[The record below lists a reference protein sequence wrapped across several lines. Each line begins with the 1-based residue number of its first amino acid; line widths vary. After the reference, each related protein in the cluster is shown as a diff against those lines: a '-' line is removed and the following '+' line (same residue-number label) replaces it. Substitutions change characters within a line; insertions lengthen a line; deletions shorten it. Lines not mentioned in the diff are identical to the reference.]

1 MHPVEASERALRGSR
16 LWVATA
22 CSAIFVVVVLFLLVD
37 LRTSVHEARV
47 LSAGVVCPEGPD
59 TDCLAQEPVELGPSN
74 DAVRTRMVTWYVSAI
89 DADPGDSDLVDVLP
103 ADHGRVVDLGERAVA
118 YRVDG
123 TIVALS
129 GTTRG
134 ERVHLAQTGMHAVLV
149 DGFYLAALVGL
160 LVRAHGTVRDSRR
173 AGLAWSDRV
182 PFRLAVR
189 RRPADALMLV
199 GGFGA
204 IVVFVLA
211 TYDVRVWVGVATIA
225 VAVWWGPAVERR
237 LRGVGKHAA

>member
-59 TDCLAQEPVELGPSN
+59 TDCLAQEPVELGPS
-74 DAVRTRMVTWYVSAI
+74 
-89 DADPGDSDLVDVLP
+89 
-103 ADHGRVVDLGERAVA
+103 
-118 YRVDG
+118 
-123 TIVALS
+123 
-129 GTTRG
+129 
-134 ERVHLAQTGMHAVLV
+134 
-149 DGFYLAALVGL
+149 
-160 LVRAHGTVRDSRR
+160 
-173 AGLAWSDRV
+173 
-182 PFRLAVR
+182 
-189 RRPADALMLV
+189 
-199 GGFGA
+199 
-204 IVVFVLA
+204 VFVLA
-211 TYDVRVWVGVATIA
+211 TYDVRVWVGAAIIA